1 MPAGCRKVGK
11 IAFVFAGQGAQY
23 SGMGKELYEAS
34 PAARRIFDMAEA
46 IRPGTLRMCFEGS
59 AEELAITENTQPC
72 LFTVSTACAAAAV
85 EKGILPDM
93 CAGFSLGETVAAAFT
108 SMLPFEKA
116 FAFVQERALLMQ
128 ACADAQPG
136 FMAAVLRL
144 DNDQVTALCRQ
155 FEHVYPVNF
164 NCPGQVVVS
173 GAAGQKDA
181 FLQAVGGL
189 GGRAMPLKVGGAF
202 HSPLMSDAAQK
213 LHTWLQDSGLQ
224 TPNIPLYANRTALPY
239 GDDIIELLSGQV
251 DHPVL
256 WEQTVR
262 NMGSKGADLFVE
274 LGPGTVLSGLVRK
287 ILPEATVCHVENTA
301 SLIEAAAIMEGRSA

>member
-1 MPAGCRKVGK
+1 MGK

-34 PAARRIFDMAEA
+34 PAARRIFGLAEA
-46 IRPGTLRMCFEGS
+46 IRPGTLRQCFEGS

-72 LFTVSTACAAAAV
+72 LFTVDLACAVAAV

-116 FAFVQERALLMQ
+116 FAFVKVRASLMQ
-128 ACADAQPG
+128 SCADAQPG

-144 DNDQVTALCRQ
+144 ENEQVTALCRQ
-155 FEHVYPVNF
+155 FEQVYPVNF

-181 FLQAVGGL
+181 FLQAVGSQ

-202 HSPLMSDAAQK
+202 HSPLMSDAAAK

-224 TPNIPLYANRTALPY
+224 APNIPLYANRTALPY
-239 GDDIIELLSGQV
+239 GENTVELLSGQV

-262 NMGSKGADLFVE
+262 NMASMGADLFVE